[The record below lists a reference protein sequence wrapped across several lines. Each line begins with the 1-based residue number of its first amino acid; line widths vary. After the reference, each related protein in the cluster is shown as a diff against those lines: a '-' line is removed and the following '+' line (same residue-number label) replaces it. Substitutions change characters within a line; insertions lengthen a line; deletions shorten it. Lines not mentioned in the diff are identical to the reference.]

1 MSMIR
6 VCAITALSLMMTL
19 AAGAEQLTVVGWNV
33 ENWGTSDPANNA
45 TQLRDGFDKID
56 VFGLSEVYRDS
67 DFALYADY
75 AGRDEASTYK
85 VIPGTTGNNVRLGI
99 VFREE
104 TVELLDTFELSDLQ
118 FGSAGRAPLVAQM
131 RVKPSG
137 SEFLFVVNHL
147 HRGDEKKR
155 MAQAVGLR
163 EWARK
168 QTLPVIAVGDYNFDV
183 DVATQKGN
191 YAYDAFL
198 QDGVFRWLQ
207 PDQLVT
213 TNWSDKMPAD
223 GVNDYDSVLDFVFL
237 SGGAWNGISKIIVRP
252 GDFPDDEYTSDHRAV
267 LATVFPGGTQDIA
280 SLEGFAPMRP
290 YERSRD
296 LAVFAKTPRQSHS
309 GTNVA
314 QEYASDQVMLN
325 TEMPSETSVTESLQA
340 QIDALRAEIQELKLH
355 KLQK

>member
-1 MSMIR
+1 MLIAR
-6 VCAITALSLMMTL
+6 IYAIVALGLMATL
-19 AAGAEQLTVVGWNV
+19 MPATAEQLTVVGWNV

-45 TQLRDGFDKID
+45 TQLRDGFDQID
-56 VFGLSEVYRDS
+56 VFGLSEVHRDS

-104 TVELLDTFELSDLQ
+104 TLELLDTFELSDLQ
-118 FGSAGRAPLVAQM
+118 FGSGGRAPLVAQM
-131 RVKPSG
+131 RIKPSG

-163 EWARK
+163 EWARE
-168 QTLPVIAVGDYNFDV
+168 QALPVIAVGDYNFDV

-198 QDGVFRWLQ
+198 QEGVFRWLQ
-207 PDQLVT
+207 PDQLVA

-223 GVNDYDSVLDFVFL
+223 GVNDYDSVLDFVFV
-237 SGGAWNGISKIIVRP
+237 SGSALNGFSRIVVRP

-267 LATVFPGGTQDIA
+267 LATLFPGGTQDVA
-280 SLEGFAPMRP
+280 SLDAFAPNRD
-290 YERSRD
+290 YQRARD
-296 LAVFAKTPRQSHS
+296 LAVFAQTPRIVHS
-309 GTNVA
+309 GTNAA
-314 QEYASDQVMLN
+314 QDYAADQVILN
-325 TEMPSETSVTESLQA
+325 AAKPAQQSTADSLQA
-340 QIDALRAEIQELKLH
+340 QIDALRIEIQELRKA
-355 KLQK
+355 K